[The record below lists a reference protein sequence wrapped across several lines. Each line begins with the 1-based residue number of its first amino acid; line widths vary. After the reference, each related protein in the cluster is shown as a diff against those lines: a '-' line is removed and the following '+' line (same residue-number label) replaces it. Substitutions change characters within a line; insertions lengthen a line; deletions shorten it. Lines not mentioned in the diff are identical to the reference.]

1 MRLLQGRFGRRR
13 SNSAMVDA
21 DDRRPAR
28 RGGRIA
34 GPIQILAVAA
44 VVLAALIFS
53 RAPSKEDV
61 LGAEGSGGL
70 GQAAPPPVVRVIR
83 PALETTA
90 LTIATTGSVNV
101 RNHVAL
107 TPQITGRVAA
117 VSPNLRA
124 GGSFAAGEEL
134 FVIETSD
141 FELAVEQ
148 AAADVASAEST
159 LLLRQAEGDA
169 ARSNYAILHPG
180 EAVPPLVARV
190 PQIEQAKAQLASAR
204 ARSKVAALE
213 LSRTRFSLPFAGRVT
228 EAAAEVGQVLTK
240 GQSFGRAFALDA
252 VEAVG
257 FIGEDDLRRVSPV
270 VGRRA
275 TVRAGGGVLTAA
287 VERVSAELDERT
299 RFARLFL
306 SFDEI
311 PALPPGT
318 FVDIEIEGPA
328 LKNTYTLPEAAEQVG
343 TQVWIVD
350 GERLEVVRPTVLGR
364 DGAGIVVDAFD
375 YADGVVI
382 GAVPGARRGLPVM
395 MAGPGA

>member
-1 MRLLQGRFGRRR
+1 MRLFGNMFNRRR
-13 SNSAMVDA
+13 SGVHAG
-21 DDRRPAR
+21 DRGSDR
-28 RGGRIA
+28 RGGRFV

-44 VVLAALIFS
+44 AVFAALMFS

-61 LGAEGSGGL
+61 LGAEGSAHL
-70 GQAAPPPVVRVIR
+70 GRSAPPPVVRVIR
-83 PALETTA
+83 PVSETTA
-90 LTIATTGSVNV
+90 LTVVTTGSVNV

-134 FVIETSD
+134 LVIDRSD
-141 FELAVEQ
+141 FELALEQ
-148 AAADVASAEST
+148 ALADVASAEST

-169 ARSNYAILHPG
+169 ARSNYAILHSG

-228 EAAAEVGQVLTK
+228 EAAAEVGQLLNK
-240 GQSFGRAFALDA
+240 GQSFGRAFAMDA

-257 FIGEDDLRRVSPV
+257 FIGQDDLHRVSPV
-270 VGRRA
+270 IGRPA
-275 TVRAGGGVLTAA
+275 TVRAGGEVLSAA
-287 VERVSAELDERT
+287 VERVSSELDERT

-306 SFDEI
+306 SFEEV
-311 PALPPGT
+311 PAWPPGT

-328 LKNTYTLPEAAEQVG
+328 LANTYTLPEAAEQVG
-343 TQVWIVD
+343 TEVWIVD
-350 GERLEVVRPTVLGR
+350 GSRLDVVLPTVRGR
-364 DGAGIVVDAFD
+364 GGTGIVVDAFD
-375 YADGVVI
+375 YADGVVM
-382 GAVPGARRGLPVM
+382 GAVPGARRGLPVL
-395 MAGPGA
+395 MASPDA

>member
-1 MRLLQGRFGRRR
+1 MLFFGNRSNRRR
-13 SNSAMVDA
+13 SGVDA
-21 DDRRPAR
+21 DDRVSERRP
-28 RGGRIA
+28 GRIA

-44 VVLAALIFS
+44 VVIAALLFS

-61 LGAEGSGGL
+61 LGAEASGGF
-70 GQAAPPPVVRVIR
+70 GQSAPPPVVRVIR
-83 PALETTA
+83 PAPETTA
-90 LTIATTGSVNV
+90 LTVMTTGSVNV

-134 FVIETSD
+134 FLIETSD

-148 AAADVASAEST
+148 ALADVAAAEST

-180 EAVPPLVARV
+180 ETVPPLVARV
-190 PQIEQAKAQLASAR
+190 PQIEQAKAQLASSR

-228 EAAAEVGQVLTK
+228 EAAVEVGQVLTR

-252 VEAVG
+252 VEAMG
-257 FIGEDDLRRVSPV
+257 FIGEGDLRRLAPA

-275 TVRAGGGVLTAA
+275 TVRAGGAVLSAS

-306 SFDEI
+306 SFEEVS
-311 PALPPGT
+311 ALPPGT
-318 FVDIEIEGPA
+318 FVDMEIEGPA
-328 LKNTYTLPEAAEQVG
+328 LANTYTLPEAAEQVG
-343 TQVWIVD
+343 AEVWIVD
-350 GERLEVVRPTVLGR
+350 GARLEVMRPTVRGR
-364 DGAGIVVDAFD
+364 GGAGIVVDAFD

-382 GAVPGARRGLPVM
+382 GAVPGARRGLPVVL
-395 MAGPGA
+395 AGPDA

>member
-1 MRLLQGRFGRRR
+1 MGLLQGRFGRRR
-13 SNSAMVDA
+13 SNPAMADA
-21 DDRRPAR
+21 DDRRPRWA
-28 RGGRIA
+28 GRIS

-44 VVLAALIFS
+44 AVIAALLFS

-61 LGAEGSGGL
+61 LGAEGSASF
-70 GQAAPPPVVRVIR
+70 GQSAPPPVVRVIR
-83 PALETTA
+83 PELETTA
-90 LTIATTGSVNV
+90 LTVVTTGSVNV

-107 TPQITGRVAA
+107 TPQITGRAAA

-134 FVIETSD
+134 LVIETSD

-148 AAADVASAEST
+148 ALADVASVEST

-169 ARSNYAILHPG
+169 ARLNYAILHPG

-228 EAAAEVGQVLTK
+228 DAAVEVGQVLTK
-240 GQSFGRAFALDA
+240 GQSFGRVFALDA
-252 VEAVG
+252 LEAVG
-257 FIGEDDLRRVSPV
+257 FISQDDLRRLAPV

-275 TVRAGGGVLTAA
+275 TVRAGGAVLSAA

-306 SFDEI
+306 SFEEV

-318 FVDIEIEGPA
+318 FVDMEIEGPA
-328 LKNTYTLPEAAEQVG
+328 LENTYTLPEAAEQVG
-343 TQVWIVD
+343 AEVWIVD
-350 GERLEVVRPTVLGR
+350 GERLEVVRPTVRGR
-364 DGAGIVVDAFD
+364 SGTGIVVDAFD

-382 GAVPGARRGLPVM
+382 GTVPGARRGLPVV
-395 MAGPGA
+395 MAGA

>member
-1 MRLLQGRFGRRR
+1 MRLLEGRFGRRR
-13 SNSAMVDA
+13 SNPAMVDDA
-21 DDRRPAR
+21 DRRPRWA
-28 RGGRIA
+28 GRIA

-44 VVLAALIFS
+44 AVIAALLFS

-61 LGAEGSGGL
+61 LGAEGLASL
-70 GQAAPPPVVRVIR
+70 GQSAPPPVVRVIR
-83 PALETTA
+83 PELETTA
-90 LTIATTGSVNV
+90 LTVVTTGSVNV

-117 VSPNLRA
+117 VSANLRA
-124 GGSFAAGEEL
+124 GGSFVAGEEL
-134 FVIETSD
+134 LVVETSD

-148 AAADVASAEST
+148 ALADVASAEST

-169 ARSNYAILHPG
+169 ARLNYAILHPG

-204 ARSKVAALE
+204 ARSKVAGLE

-228 EAAAEVGQVLTK
+228 DAAVEVGQVLTK
-240 GQSFGRAFALDA
+240 GQSFGRVFALDA
-252 VEAVG
+252 LEAVG
-257 FIGEDDLRRVSPV
+257 FIGQDDLRRLAPV

-275 TVRAGGGVLTAA
+275 TVRAGGAALSAA
-287 VERVSAELDERT
+287 VERVSSELDERT

-306 SFDEI
+306 AFEEV

-318 FVDIEIEGPA
+318 FIDMEIEGPA

-343 TQVWIVD
+343 AEVWIVD
-350 GERLEVVRPTVLGR
+350 GERLEVVRPTVRGR
-364 DGAGIVVDAFD
+364 DGTGIVVDAFD

-382 GAVPGARRGLPVM
+382 GAVPGARRGLPVVM
-395 MAGPGA
+395 SGA

>member
-1 MRLLQGRFGRRR
+1 MGLFQGRFGRRR
-13 SNSAMVDA
+13 SNRAMVDA
-21 DDRRPAR
+21 DDRRPTR
-28 RGGRIA
+28 RWGRIA

-44 VVLAALIFS
+44 VVIAALFFS

-61 LGAEGSGGL
+61 LGAEGSADL
-70 GQAAPPPVVRVIR
+70 VQSAPPPVVRVIR
-83 PALETTA
+83 PVLETTA
-90 LTIATTGSVNV
+90 LTVVTTGSVSV

-124 GGSFAAGEEL
+124 GRSFAAGEEL
-134 FVIETSD
+134 LVVETSD

-148 AAADVASAEST
+148 ALADVASAEST

-169 ARSNYAILHPG
+169 ARLNYAILHPG

-190 PQIEQAKAQLASAR
+190 PQIEQAKARVASVR
-204 ARSKVAALE
+204 ARSKVAELE

-228 EAAAEVGQVLTK
+228 DAAVEVGQVLTK

-257 FIGEDDLRRVSPV
+257 FIGQDDLGRLSPV

-275 TVRAGGGVLTAA
+275 MVRAGGEVLWAS

-306 SFDEI
+306 SFEEV
-311 PALPPGT
+311 PAVPPGT

-328 LKNTYTLPEAAEQVG
+328 LENTYTLPEAAEQVG
-343 TQVWIVD
+343 AEVWIVD
-350 GERLEVVRPTVLGR
+350 GERLEVVRPTVRGR
-364 DGAGIVVDAFD
+364 GGTGIVVDAFD

-382 GAVPGARRGLPVM
+382 GAVPGARRGLPVVM
-395 MAGPGA
+395 SGA